1 MKSVKIAALARV
13 VRLCAG
19 HVRGENSLGSRY
31 VMKELKMDPQ
41 LEGAV
46 AVHLFSQTNMKF
58 KPLFLL
64 LTSSKSL
71 HFYTQNS

>member
-31 VMKELKMDPQ
+31 VMKELKMDLH

-46 AVHLFSQTNMKF
+46 EVHPFSQTNVKF
-58 KPLFLL
+58 EPLSLL
-64 LTSSKSL
+64 LTLTQSL
-71 HFYTQNS
+71 HFHA